1 MKKNNRLTRMVQIMW
16 LIIAAVCAVES
27 AIIFN
32 EPNADKNSAYLF
44 TVVALFAI
52 VRFVMLRRQQLKKE
66 NKM

>member
-1 MKKNNRLTRMVQIMW
+1 MKKNFKLTRMVQIMW

-27 AIIFN
+27 ALIFN
-32 EPNADKNSAYLF
+32 EPNADKNSGYLF
-44 TVVALFAI
+44 AGVTLFAI